1 VKLPLFTSLR
11 GYDSSWLRGDL
22 VAGLTVWAVLVPE
35 ALAYASIAG
44 VSPVVGLYAAPAA
57 LLLYAAFGSSRHLVV
72 GPMSA
77 TAALSAAAVADVAT
91 PGSAGFVA
99 HTAALAITTG
109 LIAVLAG
116 VLRLGFLASFISEPV
131 LKGFIIG
138 LALTIVAGQ
147 LPDLFGVEGGGG
159 DFFEKLGHLLA
170 QLGQTSLTTLAVGL
184 ASLAL
189 VLGLRRLAP
198 VVPGSLVTVLAG
210 IAAVGLFNL
219 DAHGVG
225 IVGQIDSGLPA
236 LGTPAVAAA
245 DYLNLAP
252 AAAGVMLVGFAEGLG
267 AARSYAAAHH
277 YEVDANQELLG
288 LGTANLGAGL
298 ASGMV
303 VNGSLSKTAVNGAA
317 GARSQVSG
325 LVVAALTVLTL
336 LFLTGLFEQ
345 LPQATLAAVVIAAVI
360 ELVDLPALVALYRIA
375 TRQLRGIYGIAAR
388 PDFLA
393 AVAALAGVLVFDTLP
408 GLFLG
413 VIVSLLLLLYRAS
426 RPHVAVLGQVPGMP
440 GQYGDIQRHPENE
453 LAPGIALLRVEGGL
467 FFANADT
474 VRAAVLAHAA
484 EPGTRAVVLDAE
496 TAPYI
501 DVSAARM
508 LVGLTADLRRSGVE
522 LVIARDVGQVRDV
535 LRRAEVPTPC
545 PGPTRACRTRWRP
558 WAAAGHLATRNHPAK
573 VRPAHPSPRI
583 LVPPAARQQRR
594 NDGEAVPGPHQPR
607 GRGHGPRLARAGA
620 GARLAAPLPAGLAA
634 WGRRRRPHHLGAGGA
649 PGDRVR
655 PDRPA
660 AAPGRVVRRL
670 RRPGR
675 LRPVRH
681 VPAAGGQPDLL
692 HRGHLGR
699 DRGPGRPGRRR
710 PLRRPLGRPGHAGR
724 GGADRARGP
733 ADGVRVALH
742 LRRGP
747 GRLHV
752 RPGA

>member
-1 VKLPLFTSLR
+1 M
-11 GYDSSWLRGDL
+11 RGDL

-77 TAALSAAAVADVAT
+77 TAALSAAAVAEVAT
-91 PGSAGFVA
+91 PNSAGFVA
-99 HTAALAITTG
+99 HTTALAIATG
-109 LIAVLAG
+109 IIALIAGL
-116 VLRLGFLASFISEPV
+116 LRLGFLASFISEPV

-170 QLGQTSLTTLAVGL
+170 HLGQTSLTTLTVGL

-198 VVPGSLVTVLAG
+198 VVPGSLVAVLAG

-267 AARSYAAAHH
+267 AAKSYAAAHH

-336 LFLTGLFEQ
+336 L
-345 LPQATLAAVVIAAVI
+345 
-360 ELVDLPALVALYRIA
+360 Y
-375 TRQLRGIYGIAAR
+375 
-388 PDFLA
+388 
-393 AVAALAGVLVFDTLP
+393 
-408 GLFLG
+408 
-413 VIVSLLLLLYRAS
+413 
-426 RPHVAVLGQVPGMP
+426 
-440 GQYGDIQRHPENE
+440 
-453 LAPGIALLRVEGGL
+453 
-467 FFANADT
+467 
-474 VRAAVLAHAA
+474 
-484 EPGTRAVVLDAE
+484 
-496 TAPYI
+496 
-501 DVSAARM
+501 
-508 LVGLTADLRRSGVE
+508 
-522 LVIARDVGQVRDV
+522 
-535 LRRAEVPTPC
+535 
-545 PGPTRACRTRWRP
+545 
-558 WAAAGHLATRNHPAK
+558 
-573 VRPAHPSPRI
+573 
-583 LVPPAARQQRR
+583 
-594 NDGEAVPGPHQPR
+594 
-607 GRGHGPRLARAGA
+607 
-620 GARLAAPLPAGLAA
+620 
-634 WGRRRRPHHLGAGGA
+634 
-649 PGDRVR
+649 
-655 PDRPA
+655 
-660 AAPGRVVRRL
+660 
-670 RRPGR
+670 
-675 LRPVRH
+675 
-681 VPAAGGQPDLL
+681 
-692 HRGHLGR
+692 
-699 DRGPGRPGRRR
+699 
-710 PLRRPLGRPGHAGR
+710 
-724 GGADRARGP
+724 RARGP
-733 ADGVRVALH
+733 MWPCSARSRACPASTATSSGTPRTSWP
-742 LRRGP
+742 RGSRCCGSRAGCSSPTPTPSGPPCGPTRPSRAP
-747 GRLHV
+747 GRSSWTPR
-752 RPGA
+752 RPPTSTSAPPAC